1 MSSDRRK
8 PCRTRSRRTA
18 VMDWSPSSLS
28 TSEQDDDGKD
38 LQLSSASFHT
48 TETEDESEQE
58 ESKLG
63 KAVQWADC
71 AGKELAV
78 TYAIDFLPYISTRIV
93 VLLLDVHER
102 LFEFVQC
109 EYDTDARLTATD
121 LLSQLPKFASF
132 DFLARQDYH
141 CLCRRDQEIIT
152 MLPIQ
157 NYPIREGEILIA
169 ASAKSNAKP
178 QLVMDAARSLLSQKK
193 LLRSVQK
200 AKLSGRALQRLLS
213 SAELAGAPPRPPH
226 ALDDDDESSM
236 EGGNG
241 EDHTAL
247 IVKVLSR
254 ELGDEDFAD
263 FSFPVFDAVDDFDTH
278 AESSGP
284 DAGWLRQLISA
295 DSWFTGNDDGPGFC
309 SSPVAMFTEQDDE
322 DDLASF
328 CHMTTEETSA
338 VEAFSSSQHEWK
350 EEDNVIPDFFLEARG
365 EPFPG
370 REDDYEGARLAAV
383 TDVPDRA

>member
-1 MSSDRRK
+1 
-8 PCRTRSRRTA
+8 
-18 VMDWSPSSLS
+18 MDWSPSSSS
-28 TSEQDDDGKD
+28 TSGEDDEKD

-78 TYAIDFLPYISTRIV
+78 THAIDFLPYISTRIV
-93 VLLLDVHER
+93 VLLLDLHER

-109 EYDTDARLTATD
+109 EYDTDSRLTATD

-169 ASAKSNAKP
+169 ASAKSKAKP

-226 ALDDDDESSM
+226 APDDGEDDDDDESSI
-236 EGGNG
+236 EGVDG

-247 IVKVLSR
+247 IIKVLSR

-263 FSFPVFDAVDDFDTH
+263 FSFPVFDAVDDFDTS

-295 DSWFTGNDDGPGFC
+295 DSWFTGNDDGPGFS

-328 CHMTTEETSA
+328 ATMTTEETSA

-350 EEDNVIPDFFLEARG
+350 EEDNVIPDFF
-365 EPFPG
+365 PG
-370 REDDYEGARLAAV
+370 S
-383 TDVPDRA
+383 PS